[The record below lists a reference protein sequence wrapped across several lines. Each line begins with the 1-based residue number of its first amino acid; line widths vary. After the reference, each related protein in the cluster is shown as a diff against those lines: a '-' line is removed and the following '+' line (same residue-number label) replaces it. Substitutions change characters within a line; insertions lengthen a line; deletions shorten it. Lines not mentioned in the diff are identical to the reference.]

1 MMRFAL
7 VFVLLTG
14 CALGP
19 PPFGDRLKKEVDRA
33 ALRTLRSG
41 NHVDLVVGVL
51 RGGKFWIF
59 GYGKNKPN
67 GQTLFEIGSVTKVF
81 TGRLL
86 ADLVATF
93 GEITLET
100 STGPRAATDLLAEL
114 DAEMPPG
121 PGRPRIGLRPAA
133 ARPMPGRMMPVVT
146 GQTVPLPH
154 HAALLLDAGTLRR
167 VDVPRLVLDVVH
179 SGGKAGELTR
189 GWSQVLEE
197 MPQLTVFFDELEF
210 SQAQDIG
217 GLRSDLP
224 IGPIMDFLLEVVDR
238 TIASK
243 NHLVVGSTS
252 HPDTLR
258 PAFLS
263 TRRFERIVEV
273 NPIFPDDVIETLQ
286 IHAEE
291 AEKRA
296 GRELFDGIDWRQVI
310 GQTREAAPGD
320 WVRILH
326 AVLRLKAR
334 QEAAQESVT
343 PVTTANLKEEVERF
357 KNAEERLRVPE
368 GGNYL

>member
-1 MMRFAL
+1 MAS
-7 VFVLLTG
+7 
-14 CALGP
+14 P
-19 PPFGDRLKKEVDRA
+19 KDRA
-33 ALRTLRSG
+33 IELERAQNLWASFVRKFEPHARGTHLTVDADFDIGQIGGLSAPKDEILTYAYAATSPTAYENWGTRPPSGILLIGRRSS
-41 NHVDLVVGVL
+41 
-51 RGGKFWIF
+51 GK
-59 GYGKNKPN
+59 
-67 GQTLFEIGSVTKVF
+67 S
-81 TGRLL
+81 LL
-86 ADLVATF
+86 A
-93 GEITLET
+93 
-100 STGPRAATDLLAEL
+100 RALASRTNTAFL
-114 DAEMPPG
+114 
-121 PGRPRIGLRPAA
+121 
-133 ARPMPGRMMPVVT
+133 
-146 GQTVPLPH
+146 
-154 HAALLLDAGTLRR
+154 R

-179 SGGKAGELTR
+179 SGGKAGELIE
-189 GWSQVLEE
+189 GWSQVLDE

-210 SQAQDIG
+210 TQAQDLG
-217 GLRSDLP
+217 GQRTDLP

-238 TIASK
+238 TIACK
-243 NHLVVGSTS
+243 NHLVMGSTS

-286 IHAEE
+286 IHARE

-357 KNAEERLRVPE
+357 KHAEERLRVPE